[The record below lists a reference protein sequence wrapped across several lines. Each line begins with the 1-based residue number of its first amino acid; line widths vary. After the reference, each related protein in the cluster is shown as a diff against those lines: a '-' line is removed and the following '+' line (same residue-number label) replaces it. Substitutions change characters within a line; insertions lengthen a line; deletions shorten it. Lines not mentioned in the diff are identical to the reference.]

1 MLALYTV
8 LGDDNIKVLVT
19 LVSVILFLNSG
30 AFYFYE
36 CERPLEEHRETI
48 AKNAAEDIKVI
59 LHEN

>member
-1 MLALYTV
+1 M
-8 LGDDNIKVLVT
+8 
-19 LVSVILFLNSG
+19 ILFLNSG